1 VRALIYDF
9 DEMVR
14 VWNGNERRAEP
25 ERGTRGAGIR
35 IPVDLETLIDS
46 IYVAPDAP
54 TWFSELVTAVAHRY
68 GVTAPIRQSRL
79 TDDAVF

>member
-1 VRALIYDF
+1 
-9 DEMVR
+9 
-14 VWNGNERRAEP
+14 
-25 ERGTRGAGIR
+25 
-35 IPVDLETLIDS
+35 LIDS